1 MKTSPQFLK
10 MSTLLECWKFW
21 RSEDIYHQKKDLEK
35 RSDIDVEISTDF
47 TITLKTWA
55 STSGQK
61 ILLSI
66 IS

>member
-10 MSTLLECWKFW
+10 MSTLLGMLDTLKK
-21 RSEDIYHQKKDLEK
+21 RGYLSPKKDLEK
-35 RSDIDVEISTDF
+35 QSDIDVEISTDF

-55 STSGQK
+55 STTGQK
-61 ILLSI
+61 TLLSI